1 MQKIACFLLH
11 QATAAKKTSNR
22 VSSTTRLAQDTW
34 NFHQKVGRG
43 LMVFHHATDR
53 SVGRIHQQHTPPV
66 SWSTM
71 PSQRSVLMYWTGR
84 NFWFVIFLCIHG
96 LSFLGKFASRWHG
109 DMEGTW
115 YLASVCC
122 NSSSFV
128 ALLQVK
134 LGEGTWWRS
143 SWWNDSTTRRLS
155 TIDDW
160 MILMESLFSLNNCS
174 NSSRSLKRV
183 GFFLSF
189 FLGKFTYTQSQTT
202 RINKTTHKY
211 MRVYVCKYAS
221 WAGFWCS
228 KTLWFSGVS
237 ESKVNQAIPN
247 MKHMDP
253 PNLLSQHLS
262 TRLITTV
269 SWSIRTSHGNIRRT
283 RFAARS
289 HCSHRKQRSFCLENM
304 TMWQ

>member
-1 MQKIACFLLH
+1 MQKIAGFLLH

-134 LGEGTWWRS
+134 LGEGTWWQE
-143 SWWNDSTTRRLS
+143 
-155 TIDDW
+155 
-160 MILMESLFSLNNCS
+160 LMMEWLNNS
-174 NSSRSLKRV
+174 ASINYRWLDDIDGILV
-183 GFFLSF
+183 FFEQLQQFVKVAEESG
-189 FLGKFTYTQSQTT
+189 LLLVILPGQVHLYAKSDHKNQQNNTQ
-202 RINKTTHKY
+202 
-211 MRVYVCKYAS
+211 VYAS
-221 WAGFWCS
+221 
-228 KTLWFSGVS
+228 
-237 ESKVNQAIPN
+237 I
-247 MKHMDP
+247 
-253 PNLLSQHLS
+253 
-262 TRLITTV
+262 
-269 SWSIRTSHGNIRRT
+269 
-283 RFAARS
+283 
-289 HCSHRKQRSFCLENM
+289 CL
-304 TMWQ
+304 QIC

>member
-1 MQKIACFLLH
+1 M
-11 QATAAKKTSNR
+11 
-22 VSSTTRLAQDTW
+22 
-34 NFHQKVGRG
+34 
-43 LMVFHHATDR
+43 
-53 SVGRIHQQHTPPV
+53 
-66 SWSTM
+66 
-71 PSQRSVLMYWTGR
+71 
-84 NFWFVIFLCIHG
+84 
-96 LSFLGKFASRWHG
+96 
-109 DMEGTW
+109 GTW
-115 YLASVCC
+115 KVPGTWRR
-122 NSSSFV
+122 FV
-128 ALLQVK
+128 ATQVALSRFCRSNWVK
-134 LGEGTWWRS
+134 VPGDRS

-202 RINKTTHKY
+202 RINKKQHTSICEY
-211 MRVYVCKYAS
+211 MSANML
-221 WAGFWCS
+221 AELAF
-228 KTLWFSGVS
+228 GVARRFDFL
-237 ESKVNQAIPN
+237 ESRSQTIPN

>member
-1 MQKIACFLLH
+1 
-11 QATAAKKTSNR
+11 
-22 VSSTTRLAQDTW
+22 
-34 NFHQKVGRG
+34 
-43 LMVFHHATDR
+43 
-53 SVGRIHQQHTPPV
+53 
-66 SWSTM
+66 
-71 PSQRSVLMYWTGR
+71 
-84 NFWFVIFLCIHG
+84 
-96 LSFLGKFASRWHG
+96 
-109 DMEGTW
+109 MEGTW

-134 LGEGTWWRS
+134 LGEGTWWQE
-143 SWWNDSTTRRLS
+143 
-155 TIDDW
+155 
-160 MILMESLFSLNNCS
+160 LMMEWLNNS
-174 NSSRSLKRV
+174 ASINYRWLDDIDGILV
-183 GFFLSF
+183 FFEQLQQFVKVAEESG
-189 FLGKFTYTQSQTT
+189 LLLVILPGQVHLYAKSDHKNQQ
-202 RINKTTHKY
+202 KTTHKY

-237 ESKVNQAIPN
+237 ESKVNQTIPN

>member
-1 MQKIACFLLH
+1 MIGWYWWNPCFLWT
-11 QATAAKKTSNR
+11 TAAIR
-22 VSSTTRLAQDTW
+22 QGRWREWASSC
-34 NFHQKVGRG
+34 H
-43 LMVFHHATDR
+43 
-53 SVGRIHQQHTPPV
+53 
-66 SWSTM
+66 
-71 PSQRSVLMYWTGR
+71 
-84 NFWFVIFLCIHG
+84 
-96 LSFLGKFASRWHG
+96 
-109 DMEGTW
+109 
-115 YLASVCC
+115 
-122 NSSSFV
+122 
-128 ALLQVK
+128 
-134 LGEGTWWRS
+134 S
-143 SWWNDSTTRRLS
+143 SWA
-155 TIDDW
+155 
-160 MILMESLFSLNNCS
+160 
-174 NSSRSLKRV
+174 SS
-183 GFFLSF
+183 
-189 FLGKFTYTQSQTT
+189 TYTQSQTT